1 MRQKSLNEQGNYG
14 RDKIRN
20 FRTRLRNTIVEAIIS
35 EKRKPQKE
43 LISDW
48 TGQGKLE
55 DITEYDNTLELNY
68 ISIKKQKNG

>member
-48 TGQGKLE
+48 TG
-55 DITEYDNTLELNY
+55 
-68 ISIKKQKNG
+68 